1 MELGHEPPQIPRG
14 LTNLITFT
22 DVLFCYKVELGHGTP
37 QFPRG
42 LGNLTY
48 RCCFFIYVH
57 TIMHYVH
64 ICEMLHGT
72 SGIVVY
78 HLLQIR
84 MKYILIIVVCLGFR
98 LAAFVWMTYF
108 LIFQTFWG
116 QPCTSIF
123 GLFSCLL
130 VEGGFQM
137 GWVRLWWSVRTN
149 VYHIG
154 LTYLL
159 ELMRWMSECVSA
171 GNNRQVF

>member
-1 MELGHEPPQIPRG
+1 MSHPKFQEAWPTSLHSQMFCFVTKWSRDMGHPNFHEA
-14 LTNLITFT
+14 LATSLIG
-22 DVLFCYKVELGHGTP
+22 VV
-37 QFPRG
+37 
-42 LGNLTY
+42 
-48 RCCFFIYVH
+48 FIYVH

-171 GNNRQVF
+171 CNNRQVF